1 MSRDLIILW
10 AGRHRRSE
18 WEQLYSR
25 YRERLGRHLD
35 VQERSIKVRA
45 GLEDKRRLDE
55 EGRAI
60 LKALPDPS
68 WAVALDRRGASRT
81 SSQVATWFDRLRS
94 DWPHPIVMVIG
105 SDLGLAPEVLERCRE
120 RWSFGPLTL
129 PHELARLVLYEQIY
143 RALSI
148 VAGIKY
154 HRQPL

>member
-1 MSRDLIILW
+1 MSRDLEILW

-25 YRERLGRHLD
+25 YRERLEPYLE
-35 VQERSIKVRA
+35 VKERPIKVRA
-45 GLEDKRRLDE
+45 GMDDKKRLHE
-55 EGRAI
+55 EGKAI
-60 LKALPDPS
+60 LKALPESS
-68 WAVALDRRGASRT
+68 WTVALDRRGAQR
-81 SSQVATWFDRLRS
+81 SSNQVATWFDRLRT
-94 DWPHPIVMVIG
+94 DWPHPVVIVIG
-105 SDLGLAPEVLERCRE
+105 SDLGLAPQVLEQCRE

>member
-1 MSRDLIILW
+1 MSRELKIVW

-18 WEQLYSR
+18 WEHLYSR
-25 YRERLGRHLD
+25 YRQRMAPYLE
-35 VQERSIKVRA
+35 VQERPVKVRA
-45 GLEDKRRLDE
+45 GLEDRRRLDE
-55 EGRAI
+55 EGQAI
-60 LKALPDPS
+60 LKALPQAS
-68 WAVALDRRGASRT
+68 WTVALDRKGATRS
-81 SSQVATWFDRLRS
+81 SSQVADWFDRLRT
-94 DWPHPIVMVIG
+94 DWPHPIVIVIG
-105 SDLGLAPEVLERCRE
+105 SDLGLSSKVLEECRE